1 MCTLFSAFVRSHL
14 VSPLPFCP
22 NSARPCAGEFDDYV
36 QCTEC
41 SRWFHFVCGM
51 YPAPEQ
57 CPRQWRLE
65 AQLFVCPHCVPSVV
79 PPPSK
84 ALTGAAAKEFARRS
98 KLLSLQ
104 TRRAADLPTCAL
116 SDAIEA
122 HLASELKSKG
132 VELPSPIVVRVVS
145 RKRLIFPAVKEVK
158 QRYGSAYAAEFP
170 YLSQAILCFQS
181 IGSPRRDVLLFAVYV
196 QEYDAYCP
204 PPNTNRTYISYVDSV
219 PYLESSPPNA
229 RTPVYHAV
237 LGGYLKHAAACGFE
251 HCHLWVAPPEGQT
264 EYVFHARPVD
274 GRPPMSADVLRGW
287 YERLLAKAQQTGS
300 VTRVADLSQHVADL
314 TSVRNFP
321 LFDGDFFPDRMEK
334 VMEKSKHPGGGDHAK
349 SGGGNGNGK
358 NAKGG
363 GKVTMLARSETLEI
377 ADQMKR
383 EVSGSNYSFLVAT
396 LNSAKD
402 TLQVGREKQITSHE
416 LIDDRERFLEL
427 CMHRH
432 WQFDQLR
439 RAQWSTMML
448 LALLGGSP
456 DTE

>member
-84 ALTGAAAKEFARRS
+84 ALTGAAAQEFARRS

-181 IGSPRRDVLLFAVYV
+181 IGSPRRDAALRRLCRSTTPTALHPTPT
-196 QEYDAYCP
+196 E
-204 PPNTNRTYISYVDSV
+204 RTFLRGLGALPRVV
-219 PYLESSPPNA
+219 AAECAHA
-229 RTPVYHAV
+229 RLSCGTRRLPQ
-237 LGGYLKHAAACGFE
+237 HAAACGFE

-300 VTRVADLSQHVADL
+300 VTCR
-314 TSVRNFP
+314 R
-321 LFDGDFFPDRMEK
+321 
-334 VMEKSKHPGGGDHAK
+334 
-349 SGGGNGNGK
+349 
-358 NAKGG
+358 
-363 GKVTMLARSETLEI
+363 
-377 ADQMKR
+377 
-383 EVSGSNYSFLVAT
+383 LVA
-396 LNSAKD
+396 AR
-402 TLQVGREKQITSHE
+402 GRPDFCSK
-416 LIDDRERFLEL
+416 FPAV
-427 CMHRH
+427 
-432 WQFDQLR
+432 R
-439 RAQWSTMML
+439 RRL
-448 LALLGGSP
+448 LP
-456 DTE
+456 